1 MRRREGRTRAVVVA
15 AVLVLVAACSGDDA
29 PSADPAPSTE
39 PASSAPP
46 TTAVVAPSTTVAAD
60 GPLSTRPGVNQIAVV
75 DAPPG
80 AEIEI
85 VNASGDIAAKGITDE
100 QGSYLARQLVPGDY
114 QVTTTGEPLLVSG
127 VVSVHPPEAVPDP
140 ALYTE
145 QTLSTGFGYITTR
158 DGTTLSAN
166 VVLPGPVEN
175 GPYPTVVEYSGYSP
189 SNPDGNLFATLFTTL
204 GYAYVGVNMRG
215 TGCSGGSWR
224 FFETPQNADGYDVI
238 ETVAAQ
244 PWVAG
249 HRVGMVG
256 VSFPGISQLFVAA
269 TQPPS
274 LAAITPLSV
283 LDDSYRSTLYPG
295 GILNT
300 GFAVSWLTERVEE
313 ARPFGQAWTK
323 QRADGGDET
332 CAANQNLRLQNPD
345 MLAEVRANPFYE
357 DTLGDAIAP
366 STFVDRINVPVF
378 LAGAWQDEQTGG
390 HFPAMLDD
398 FTGSPHVYA
407 TLMNGLHTES
417 IGPSSFPRL
426 VEFLDL
432 YVAQRVPSLGAA
444 RMIAPVL
451 AAGIYG
457 TDQVALPPD
466 RFQGMTYDAALATFE
481 ADPPIQIVF
490 EEGAADGA
498 QPGAPMGRFTRGFDA
513 WPIPEA
519 VTTTWRLHGG
529 EDGTGVLG
537 ECSPPN
543 ACSPA
548 ATYTADPTALPETFF
563 AGSGNDIWRHD
574 TTYDWRA
581 IPDGT
586 GLTYT
591 SAPLPTDTVIAG
603 SGSADLWI
611 SSSAADTDLE
621 VTVSEVRADGT
632 IVYVQSGWLR
642 ASQRALDSAA
652 STPTRPVHTQLEAD
666 AASLP
671 TDGSV
676 VPVRVQIFPFAHAFR
691 AGSSL
696 RVTIDAPGNARPVWA
711 FESVSA
717 GEQVTV
723 HTTPEFPSAVVLDV
737 IPGVEVPAGY
747 PACGSLRGQP
757 CRPAP

>member
-1 MRRREGRTRAVVVA
+1 VA
-15 AVLVLVAACSGDDA
+15 LGATACSGDDGGTA
-29 PSADPAPSTE
+29 TTPAPTSVEVTT
-39 PASSAPP
+39 APP
-46 TTAVVAPSTTVAAD
+46 TTTPAATSTTAAPD
-60 GPLSTRPGVNQIAVV
+60 GPLTTRPGVNQIAVT

-80 AEIEI
+80 AGIEI
-85 VNASGDIAAKGITDE
+85 VNDAGDVVAKGTIDS

-114 QVTTTGEPLLVSG
+114 RVSTTGEPLLASG
-127 VVSVHPPEAVPDP
+127 VVTVHGPEEVPPST
-140 ALYTE
+140 LYTD
-145 QTLSTGFGYITTR
+145 QTLEPGFGYITTR

-166 VVLPGPVEN
+166 IVLPGPAEN

-189 SNPDGNLFATLFTTL
+189 SDPDGNAFATLFTTL

-224 FFETPQNADGYDVI
+224 FFETAQNVDGYDVI

-244 PWVAG
+244 SWVAN
-249 HRVGMVG
+249 HQVGMVG

-269 TQPPS
+269 TRPPS

-283 LDDSYRSTLYPG
+283 LDDAYRSTLYPG

-313 ARPFGQAWTK
+313 SKPYGQAWTK
-323 QRADGGDET
+323 ARADAGDET
-332 CAANQNLRLQNPD
+332 CAANQKLRLQNPD
-345 MLAEVRANPFYE
+345 MLAEVRANPFYD

-366 STFVDRINVPVF
+366 STFVNRIDVPVF

-417 IGPSSFPRL
+417 IGPSVFPRL

-432 YVAQRVPSLGAA
+432 YVAHRVPSLGAA
-444 RMIAPVL
+444 RLIAPVL

-457 TDQVALPPD
+457 TDQVTLPPD
-466 RFQGMTYDAALATFE
+466 RFAGMTYDDALATFE
-481 ADPPIQIVF
+481 SDPPIQIVF

-498 QPGAPMGRFTRGFDA
+498 QAGAPMGRFTQGFAA
-513 WPIPEA
+513 WPIPEGVA
-519 VTTTWRLHGG
+519 TTWALHGG
-529 EDGTGVLG
+529 EDGAGVLG
-537 ECSPPN
+537 DCAAP
-543 ACSPA
+543 ADCATA
-548 ATYTADPTALPETFF
+548 ATYTADPTAQPTTFYT
-563 AGSGNDIWRHD
+563 GSGNDIWRYD
-574 TTYDWRA
+574 TTYDWRP

-591 SAPLPTDTVIAG
+591 SAPLASDTVIAG

-621 VTVSEVRADGT
+621 VTISEVRSDGSV
-632 IVYVQSGWLR
+632 VYVQSGWLR
-642 ASQRALDSAA
+642 ASERALDTAA
-652 STPTRPVHTQLEAD
+652 STPTRPVPTQEEAD
-666 AASLP
+666 AAPLP
-671 TDGSV
+671 TDGTV
-676 VPVRVQIFPFAHAFR
+676 VPVRVEIFPFAHAFR
-691 AGSSL
+691 AGSAL
-696 RVTIDAPGNARPVWA
+696 RLTIDAPGNARPVWA
-711 FESVSA
+711 FDTISA

-723 HTTPEFPSAVVLDV
+723 YSSAEYPSAVVLDV
-737 IPGVEVPAGY
+737 IPGVQVPAGY
-747 PACGSLRGQP
+747 PACGALRGQP